1 MRRRRGT
8 RRRRRGGGG
17 RAMIV
22 AVVWTH
28 RRSCVAAGG
37 GMMIARRR
45 RTVPVIE
52 QHRDIGVR
60 RWGVYPRRSINRFVL
75 RGDDC
80 EDGDVAAA
88 VVVARRGPPE
98 TI

>member
-1 MRRRRGT
+1 
-8 RRRRRGGGG
+8 
-17 RAMIV
+17 MIV

-28 RRSCVAAGG
+28 RRSGVAAGG

-60 RWGVYPRRSINRFVL
+60 RWGVYRRMSINRDVL

-80 EDGDVAAA
+80 EDEDVAAA
-88 VVVARRGPPE
+88 VVVARRVPPE